1 MWKPEHEN
9 GFPNNPL
16 HPAEKMDWYDASQ
29 YCSWL
34 NTVCGIQLPERYK
47 AGLPTEA
54 QWEYA
59 CRAGTDTDYYT
70 GDGEAALA
78 AAGWYAE
85 NSKSQ
90 TQPVGHLNGNA
101 FGLFDMHGNVDEW
114 CADAFDEHAYRK
126 RVNNTCD
133 PFVDGASDANRVL
146 RGGCWNN
153 SPWYCRSACRNGGRP
168 VNRYRDQ
175 SFRVCL
181 FLGPCP
187 GQAVRAEQA
196 SAGMATR
203 DEEATPERDRAAS
216 DFFGDFNEAKFPSF

>member
-70 GDGEAALA
+70 GDGESTLA
-78 AAGWYAE
+78 EAGWYGG
-85 NSKSQ
+85 NSESK
-90 TQPVGHLNGNA
+90 TQPVGQLQGNE
-101 FGLFDMHGNVDEW
+101 FGLFDMHGNVEEW
-114 CADAFDEHAYRK
+114 CADTFDKHAYKK
-126 RVNNTCD
+126 RVNGICD
-133 PFVDGASDANRVL
+133 PFIDGARDANRVL
-146 RGGCWNN
+146 RGGSWLY
-153 SPWYCRSACRNGGRP
+153 SPRGCRSAFRFRWRPDFRGR
-168 VNRYRDQ
+168 DLG
-175 SFRVCL
+175 FRVCL

-196 SAGMATR
+196 SVGMATR
-203 DEEATPERDRAAS
+203 DEAATP
-216 DFFGDFNEAKFPSF
+216 